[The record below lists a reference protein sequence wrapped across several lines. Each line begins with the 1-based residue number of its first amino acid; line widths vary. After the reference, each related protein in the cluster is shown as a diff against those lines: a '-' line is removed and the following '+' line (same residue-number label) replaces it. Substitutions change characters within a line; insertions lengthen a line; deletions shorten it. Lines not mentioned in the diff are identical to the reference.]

1 MTKNILVALTLALA
15 SLTLVPFASAQ
26 AHHRARTTAVAQHA
40 ATPATHARTT
50 RGAARAARG
59 AHETHEATPAHHA
72 D

>member
-1 MTKNILVALTLALA
+1 MTKRTLISLAVALA

-26 AHHRARTTAVAQHA
+26 AHHRARTTAVAHHA
-40 ATPATHARTT
+40 AAGRTHAE

-59 AHETHEATPAHHA
+59 AHEAHEAQGAHGA